1 MRLID
6 ADVFEKNLEN
16 EWRLQEIS
24 NNDLTQVR
32 EWLAQ
37 EQTVDAVPVRHGKW
51 NCDDDM
57 FEYAICSA
65 CKWDSG
71 EAWEYAKKR
80 FAYCPHCGA
89 KMDAERKADEDSKRE
104 NRPL

>member
-37 EQTVDAVPVRHGKW
+37 EQTIDAVPVIRCKDCKHWSKPHGW
-51 NCDDDM
+51 NGWCCEHDIPAEADD
-57 FEYAICSA
+57 FCS
-65 CKWDSG
+65 
-71 EAWEYAKKR
+71 R
-80 FAYCPHCGA
+80 
-89 KMDAERKADEDSKRE
+89 AERAEQ
-104 NRPL
+104 